1 MKDFQKKALNDM
13 SKTKSFAEREAAQQG
28 TRTRATPATPEKDDM
43 ERTQLS
49 NERARNPAQFDQ
61 AKQMYNS
68 ALQKQA
74 SDNRP
79 AQVATPPM
87 SARPAAPATPVTS
100 VATPPI
106 SARPAAP
113 ATPVTS
119 VATPPISARP
129 AMPTARPMGA
139 GMKKGGSVSSA
150 SKRADGIAQ
159 RGKTRGKF
167 C

>member
-106 SARPAAP
+106 SARPA
-113 ATPVTS
+113 
-119 VATPPISARP
+119 
-129 AMPTARPMGA
+129 MPTARPMGA